1 MTLRTRLM
9 TVMLACGL
17 VPLAIYGVISYLSA
31 SSGLTS
37 ITEKG
42 QDALTGSSKEQL
54 VSLREVKKT
63 QVHDYF
69 ETIRKQIQTFS
80 ENQMVVDSL
89 RDMNVAFHN
98 FREEQKLD
106 EGAIAKQQRE
116 LLGYYTQDFADEYK
130 SQNSGT
136 HPNVDKHFRLLDD
149 DAIAFQYQYVRANS
163 HPLGSKHELDRS
175 PVESRYNEL
184 HGKAH
189 PIIRNYLEQ
198 FGYYDIFLVDSESG
212 DIVYSVFKELDYGTS
227 LLDGPVA
234 DTNFGEVFRRGNK
247 LSDPNDFVLVEF
259 EQYMPSYEAPASF
272 IASPIFDGDKRLG
285 VAIFQMPL
293 DTITGIMGER
303 DGLGETGETML
314 VGPDYLPRSD
324 SFRDAENRTV
334 VGAFRNSD
342 DGRIETESTQAVFKD
357 GDPGITIETDYVG
370 NETITAYTPIDIL
383 GLNWALLAKR
393 DVSDALQAI
402 GEIEEKAS
410 SAQASIVSWA
420 FGLVVLCGVA
430 VGLVAFYIARTIT
443 DPIVRASEFAR
454 EIASGRLMNRCE
466 VEASGEV
473 GTLID
478 SMNDMR
484 DSLRNMICKLTS
496 NVSTL
501 SNSSTQLS
509 EAATNLSEG
518 ADQTTTQSSTVN
530 SAAAEMSNCMTNVSA
545 STSQMS
551 GHVITVAAAVEEMT
565 ASITDV
571 SQNADRAAGVAG
583 EAARLTEVSNAKV
596 EQLGNAA
603 DEIGKVIEVIQDI
616 AEQTNLLALNATI
629 EAARAGDAGKG
640 FAVVAT
646 EVKELARQTSEAT
659 GDIAKRIK
667 AIQESTGEAITA
679 IGEIEGV
686 IRNVS
691 EVSRTI
697 ATAVAAQQ
705 DTSHEIANTVNETTS
720 AVQTVSAGIADSTT
734 ACQEIRE
741 NMEKVDQAARN
752 TSSGASV
759 TRSAGDELLTIAEE
773 LRELVSEFAV
783 DEKECAVA

>member
-9 TVMLACGL
+9 SVMLACGL

-31 SSGLTS
+31 SSGLTA

-42 QDALTGSSKEQL
+42 EEALTHGSKEQL
-54 VSLREVKKT
+54 VSLREAKKT
-63 QVHDYF
+63 QIRNYF
-69 ETIRKQIQTFS
+69 NTIRKQVLTFS
-80 ENQMVVDSL
+80 ENQMVVDAL

-98 FREEQKLD
+98 FRNEQKLD
-106 EGAIAKQQRE
+106 EVAVAKQQRE
-116 LLGYYTQDFADEYK
+116 LLTYYTGEFSEEYQD
-130 SQNSGT
+130 QNNGR

-149 DAIAFQYQYVRANS
+149 DAIAMQYQYVQANH

-184 HGKAH
+184 HGKVH
-189 PIIRNYLEQ
+189 PVIRNYLEQ
-198 FGYYDIFLVDSESG
+198 FGYYDIFLVDSKTG
-212 DIVYSVFKELDYGTS
+212 DIVYSVFKELDFGTS

-234 DTNFGEVFRRGNK
+234 DTNFGEVFRQANK
-247 LSDPNDFVLVEF
+247 LSDPSEFVLVEF

-293 DTITGIMGER
+293 DTITEIMGNR
-303 DGLGETGETML
+303 DGLGETGETLL
-314 VGPDYLPRSD
+314 VGPDFLPRSD

-334 VGAFRNSD
+334 VSAFRHAEE
-342 DGRIETESTQAVFKD
+342 GRIDTAATQAVFREDKA
-357 GDPGITIETDYVG
+357 GVMIETDYVS

-383 GLNWALLAKR
+383 GLDWALIAKR

-402 GEIEEKAS
+402 GKIQDKAS
-410 SAQASIVSWA
+410 SAQSNIVAWA
-420 FGLVVLCGVA
+420 FGLVLVCGVA
-430 VGLVAFYIARTIT
+430 VAVVAFYVASTIT
-443 DPIVRASEFAR
+443 SPIVRASEFAR
-454 EIASGRLMNRCE
+454 EIASGRLLNRCE
-466 VEASGEV
+466 VKATGEV
-473 GTLID
+473 GKLID
-478 SMNDMR
+478 SMNEMR

-509 EAATNLSEG
+509 EAANNLSEG

-530 SAAAEMSNCMTNVSA
+530 SATAEMSTCMTNVSD

-571 SQNADRAAGVAG
+571 AENADRAAGVVS
-583 EAARLTEVSNAKV
+583 EAARLTEVSNDKV
-596 EQLGNAA
+596 GQLGNAA

-659 GDIAKRIK
+659 DDIAKRIK

-679 IGEIEGV
+679 IGDIEGV

-697 ATAVAAQQ
+697 ASAVAAQQ
-705 DTSHEIANTVNETTS
+705 ETSQEIAKTVNETTS
-720 AVQTVSAGIADSTT
+720 AVQTVSAGIADSST
-734 ACQEIRE
+734 ACQEITE
-741 NMEKVDQAARN
+741 NMQKVDEAARN
-752 TSSGASV
+752 TSSGAAV
-759 TRSAGDELLTIAEE
+759 TRTAGSALLTIAEE
-773 LRELVSEFAV
+773 LREIVSQFAV
-783 DEKECAVA
+783 NEEECALI